1 MTGRVNIS
9 SGSPWEA
16 RVGYSRAVRVGNHI
30 EIAGTTAT
38 KEGKSVAIDDAYAQ
52 TICILEIIQDAL
64 VKAGGTLKDV
74 VRTRIFV
81 TDMAKW
87 EEIGQPTANF
97 LERFGQSR
105 RWWR

>member
-38 KEGKSVAIDDAYAQ
+38 KEGKSVAIDDDYAQ
-52 TICILEIIQDAL
+52 NICI
-64 VKAGGTLKDV
+64 
-74 VRTRIFV
+74 
-81 TDMAKW
+81 
-87 EEIGQPTANF
+87 
-97 LERFGQSR
+97 
-105 RWWR
+105 